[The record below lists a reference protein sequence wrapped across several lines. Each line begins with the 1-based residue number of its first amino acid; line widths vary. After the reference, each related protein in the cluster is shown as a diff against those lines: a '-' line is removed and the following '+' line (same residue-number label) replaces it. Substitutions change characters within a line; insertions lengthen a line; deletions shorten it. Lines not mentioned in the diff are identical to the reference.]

1 MYAVGHLFHSRNV
14 AFIIYIYIYT
24 YIVFFLDGKMFICIH
39 HFFSFAFLFFVSHHI
54 FVLCDQNSDLA
65 GNMSFHGKKII
76 CNPALQESPCN
87 DYLLGWSISLLGST
101 AGY

>member
-1 MYAVGHLFHSRNV
+1 
-14 AFIIYIYIYT
+14 
-24 YIVFFLDGKMFICIH
+24 MFICIH